1 MYSMKNEDR
10 IAKII
15 EKLSQMR
22 FEKPTHLNEE
32 TIDDIILKVAEIN
45 NNLIELLVAF
55 YKK

>member
-1 MYSMKNEDR
+1 MNREEK

-15 EKLSQMR
+15 EKLSQLR
-22 FEKPTHLNEE
+22 FEKPSHLSEE

>member
-32 TIDDIILKVAEIN
+32 TIDDILLKVAEIN

>member
-1 MYSMKNEDR
+1 MNKEEK
-10 IAKII
+10 IAKIM
-15 EKLSQMR
+15 ERLSQLK
-22 FEKPTHLNEE
+22 FEKPASLSEE